1 MEGAE
6 EKVNKHLYTLPS
18 DPYGSSERVSK
29 LLITAGIDEAL
40 DFVIHLPLDL
50 QSTVVWNQLIGY
62 CSKHGKDKTAKS
74 IFVQMRKRGIKPN
87 ERTFSH
93 LLSTLR
99 KSSSPTSVKR
109 AEEWIEIMYQ
119 RYHMLPTT
127 YHYNILLNCYIDNEL
142 YNQVVAKV
150 RQMIRDHSNKYR
162 VKDNN
167 SDTLLLPVPDQVT
180 LSTALN
186 ICPLVNNQPLK
197 EVRRIYQHILDRL
210 NDQLERKENGN
221 DKNKQTKTMA
231 STPSSSSSS
240 STLQEKALQLM
251 KHDSILLQDQQELKH
266 QQEIKELL
274 ELKEQQEMK
283 EKKEL
288 EKLIVDDVLIVALF
302 KCLSRL
308 YSQQYK
314 QSLKKVDHVLK
325 KEVAIEFGQDIMS
338 QLYGIHLDSSSS
350 SPSPSSSSFGL
361 TPTVKVLDSVV
372 RYFGTLRQFHLGE
385 AYYHSILNTYP
396 DVIPDQ
402 QAKDA
407 LAWMQSNH
415 KKLNKK

>member
-1 MEGAE
+1 
-6 EKVNKHLYTLPS
+6 
-18 DPYGSSERVSK
+18 
-29 LLITAGIDEAL
+29 
-40 DFVIHLPLDL
+40 
-50 QSTVVWNQLIGY
+50 
-62 CSKHGKDKTAKS
+62 
-74 IFVQMRKRGIKPN
+74 MRKRGIKPN

-99 KSSSPTSVKR
+99 NSSSPTAVKR

-119 RYHMLPTT
+119 RYHILPTA
-127 YHYNILLNCYIDNEL
+127 YHYNILLNCYIDNEQ

-162 VKDNN
+162 AKVNN
-167 SDTLLLPVPDQVT
+167 YETLVLPVPDQVT

-186 ICPLVNNQPLK
+186 ICPLVKNQPLK

-210 NDQLERKENGN
+210 NDQLDRKENGN
-221 DKNKQTKTMA
+221 DENNRTRA
-231 STPSSSSSS
+231 ITPTLSSSSSPS
-240 STLQEKALQLM
+240 SILQEKALQLM
-251 KHDSILLQDQQELKH
+251 KHDSILLQDQQELKN

-283 EKKEL
+283 EQKESEQL
-288 EKLIVDDVLIVALF
+288 VVDDVLIVALF

-314 QSLKKVDHVLK
+314 QSLKKVDHVFK

-338 QLYGIHLDSSSS
+338 ELYGIQLDNSSS
-350 SPSPSSSSFGL
+350 SPSRYGL

-407 LAWMQSNH
+407 LAWMQSNN